1 VLLPT
6 GIRAVPG
13 SHRST
18 TPHARGVV
26 PAQNPGMAVPGGC
39 SCCNFSRGTPHWLQG
54 PAALGAAFFAQVR
67 GFAFGALITGL
78 LLGTG
83 RTVARRPQWD
93 RM

>member
-6 GIRAVPG
+6 GIRAVHG

-18 TPHARGVV
+18 TPNARGVV
-26 PAQNPGMAVPGGC
+26 PAQNSGMAVPGGC
-39 SCCNFSRGTPHWLQG
+39 SCCSFSRGTPHWSQE
-54 PAALGAAFFAQVR
+54 PAAVGAAFFAQVG
-67 GFAFGALITGL
+67 GFVCVALITGL
-78 LLGTG
+78 LVGTG